1 VGAWGNVS
9 VNVVGLLPPGE
20 NPLLSIARKPAD
32 EKSNT
37 PRLRM
42 GIESALKRMVI
53 GAIQT

>member
-1 VGAWGNVS
+1 VS